1 MDFVHYYDKLLS
13 QINQVIRTF
22 DTGISEGSVQEIS
35 LEEPG
40 SSVPKEEAIYNRTGN
55 ERSMVFAIEAL

>member
-13 QINQVIRTF
+13 RINQVIRTF

-40 SSVPKEEAIYNRTGN
+40 SSVPKEI
-55 ERSMVFAIEAL
+55 FADIISRIRVKISSQR